1 VQFDRFVADR
11 QRSLFRFAV
20 VLCGDPQLAEELV
33 QSVLAR
39 AFERWSQIAAADDP
53 NAYVRRMVVNEYLSW
68 RRAAKR
74 LTSVA
79 EFPDHQ
85 VARQP
90 DHAEQ
95 HAEAAAVAAELDR
108 LPRKQRAVLVLRF
121 YAGMSFAE
129 VAACL
134 GCREATARSY
144 ATRALATLRI
154 DMESRSLS
162 LSAAKE
168 EF

>member
-1 VQFDRFVADR
+1 M
-11 QRSLFRFAV
+11 L
-20 VLCGDPQLAEELV
+20 
-33 QSVLAR
+33 
-39 AFERWSQIAAADDP
+39 
-53 NAYVRRMVVNEYLSW
+53 VNEYLSW

-74 LTSVA
+74 STPVA
-79 EFPDHQ
+79 DFPDHQ
-85 VARQP
+85 VASQP
-90 DHAEQ
+90 DHAERYT
-95 HAEAAAVAAELDR
+95 EAAAVAAELDR

-134 GCREATARSY
+134 GCREATARAY

-154 DMESRSLS
+154 DMESRSFS

>member
-1 VQFDRFVADR
+1 MEFDRFVADR

-20 VLCGDPQLAEELV
+20 VLCGNPHLAEDIV
-33 QSVLAR
+33 QGVLTR
-39 AFERWSQIAAADDP
+39 AFEQWSRVSAADDP

-68 RRAAKR
+68 RRTAR
-74 LTSVA
+74 RSTPVA
-79 EFPDHQ
+79 DFPDHLQ
-85 VARQP
+85 SQP
-90 DHAEQ
+90 DHAE
-95 HAEAAAVAAELDR
+95 HYPVAAELAAELDR
-108 LPRKQRAVLVLRF
+108 LPGKQRAVLVLRF

-144 ATRALATLRI
+144 AARALATLRI
-154 DMESRSLS
+154 DMASRSLTAS
-162 LSAAKE
+162 TADR

>member
-1 VQFDRFVADR
+1 VEFDRFVAER

-20 VLCGDPQLAEELV
+20 VLSGDPHLAEELV

-39 AFERWSQIAAADDP
+39 AFERWSQVAAADDR
-53 NAYVRRMVVNEYLSW
+53 NAYVRRMLVNEYISW
-68 RRAAKR
+68 RRVAIR
-74 LTSVA
+74 STPVA
-79 EFPDHQ
+79 EFFDEQ
-85 VARQP
+85 LADEP
-90 DHAEQ
+90 DHADRYSQ
-95 HAEAAAVAAELDR
+95 AAELAEELDR

-134 GCREATARSY
+134 GCREATARAY

-154 DMESRSLS
+154 DMETRSLS
-162 LSAAKE
+162 LSAAEKE
-168 EF
+168 F

>member
-1 VQFDRFVADR
+1 VEFDRFVVDR

-33 QSVLAR
+33 QGVLAR
-39 AFERWSQIAAADDP
+39 AFEHWSRIAAADDS
-53 NAYVRRMVVNEYLSW
+53 NAYVRRMLVNEYLSW

-74 LTSVA
+74 STPVA
-79 EFPDHQ
+79 DFPDHQ
-85 VARQP
+85 VASQP

-95 HAEAAAVAAELDR
+95 YTEAAAVAAELDR
-108 LPRKQRAVLVLRF
+108 LPGKQRAVLVLRF

-134 GCREATARSY
+134 GCREATARAY
-144 ATRALATLRI
+144 ATRALAALRI

-168 EF
+168 EY

>member
-1 VQFDRFVADR
+1 VEFDRFVAER

-20 VLCGDPQLAEELV
+20 VLSGDLHLAEELV

-39 AFERWSQIAAADDP
+39 AFERWSQVAAADDR
-53 NAYVRRMVVNEYLSW
+53 NAYVRRMLVNEYISW
-68 RRAAKR
+68 RRVAIR
-74 LTSVA
+74 STPVA
-79 EFPDHQ
+79 EFFDEQ
-85 VARQP
+85 LAGEP
-90 DHAEQ
+90 DHADRYSQ
-95 HAEAAAVAAELDR
+95 AAELAEELDR

-134 GCREATARSY
+134 GCREATARAY

-154 DMESRSLS
+154 DMETRSLS
-162 LSAAKE
+162 LSAADKE
-168 EF
+168 L

>member
-1 VQFDRFVADR
+1 VEFDRFVAER

-20 VLCGDPQLAEELV
+20 VLSGDPHLAEELV

-39 AFERWSQIAAADDP
+39 AFERWSQVAAADDR
-53 NAYVRRMVVNEYLSW
+53 NAYVRRMLVNEYISW
-68 RRAAKR
+68 RRVAIR
-74 LTSVA
+74 STPVA
-79 EFPDHQ
+79 EFFDEQ
-85 VARQP
+85 LAGEP
-90 DHAEQ
+90 DHADRYSQ
-95 HAEAAAVAAELDR
+95 AAELAEELDR

-134 GCREATARSY
+134 GCREATARAY

-154 DMESRSLS
+154 DMETRSLS
-162 LSAAKE
+162 LSAADKE
-168 EF
+168 L

>member
-1 VQFDRFVADR
+1 VEFDRFMAER

-33 QSVLAR
+33 QGVLAR
-39 AFERWSQIAAADDP
+39 SFERWSRVAAADDP
-53 NAYVRRMVVNEYLSW
+53 NAYVRRMLVNEYVSW

-74 LTSVA
+74 STPVA
-79 EFPDHQ
+79 DFADHQ
-85 VARQP
+85 VRCQA
-90 DHAEQ
+90 DHAEHYAQ
-95 HAEAAAVAAELDR
+95 AAAVAAELDR

-129 VAACL
+129 IAACL
-134 GCREATARSY
+134 GCREATARAY

-154 DMESRSLS
+154 DMESRSFS
-162 LSAAKE
+162 LSAADKE
-168 EF
+168 L